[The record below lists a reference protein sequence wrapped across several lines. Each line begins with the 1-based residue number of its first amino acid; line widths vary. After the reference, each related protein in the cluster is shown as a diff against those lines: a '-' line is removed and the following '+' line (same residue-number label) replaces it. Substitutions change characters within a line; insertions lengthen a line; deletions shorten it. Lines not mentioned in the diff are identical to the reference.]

1 MSRSTSADGDDEADG
16 LDHPAAAVYRLL
28 SSLFFQVSR
37 DLSATSTATLV
48 ALERTGPR
56 RITELARIAGITQ
69 PSVTSL
75 VTTLE
80 RAGFAE
86 RRSDPADK
94 RVVLVAITPSGSDY
108 LRARRRK
115 NVEVFTGLIAQL
127 PPDEA
132 AALTAAVPALEHL
145 SELTD
150 ALRYPA
156 PSPAGPPA
164 PGPGARAVSGSA
176 VSGDPGSPGTNTS

>member
-1 MSRSTSADGDDEADG
+1 MSSSPPADGDHEAADLG
-16 LDHPAAAVYRLL
+16 HPAAAVYRLL

-37 DLSATSTATLV
+37 DLSATSSATLI
-48 ALERTGPR
+48 ALDRTGPR

-80 RAGFAE
+80 RAGYAE
-86 RRSDPADK
+86 RRNDPADK
-94 RVVLVAITPSGSDY
+94 RVVLVAITPAGSDY
-108 LRARRRK
+108 LRARRRR
-115 NVEVFTGLIAQL
+115 NVEAFTELIAEL

-132 AALTAAVPALEHL
+132 AALTAATPAIEHL

-150 ALRYPA
+150 ARRYPP
-156 PSPAGPPA
+156 PSPAESPA
-164 PGPGARAVSGSA
+164 PGPGTRSVEGSG
-176 VSGDPGSPGTNTS
+176 